1 MEIKVVVTMSAYM
14 NTDKNFT
21 DEQLSRAAVEA
32 VDSALYRA
40 QDWGFEHYLQNDIS
54 FGYKVE
60 LNQG

>member
-1 MEIKVVVTMSAYM
+1 MEIKVVVTMYAHV
-14 NTDKNFT
+14 DDGKEFT